1 MKTYFCNK
9 GWGLWC
15 A

>member
-9 GWGLWC
+9 GGWLWC